1 MIATLTPPPSPFPST
16 PRMRMPWRWAQ
27 GTLETG
33 EAGQALNALAQA
45 GNRTLRVPDAHWPQG
60 RMHDPLAC
68 GKDRVWLWGDG
79 TAVVERAMRL
89 LPWVGYISQAPHS
102 PPVAE
107 SAAQMAR
114 LVPDWD
120 GVLATHAS
128 HLALGDVAAP
138 WCAIAPMPIDP
149 RLQEALD
156 GVLRLH
162 LAPAFERAPLCPI
175 GTPVLDCFV
184 ASGCIGPTGA
194 IMPIEIDLGGQESAQ
209 LCKAVAAHDL
219 DDWVARLGEALW
231 QEARA
236 QGYAHTL
243 IAQQPNTEPHES
255 RERRRRGLRRVHI
268 SYHTYTRAEITGQSA
283 HMRLRGQALAHHLGL
298 APL

>member
-1 MIATLTPPPSPFPST
+1 MITTLTQPPSPFPTT
-16 PRMRMPWRWAQ
+16 PRMIAPWRWAQ
-27 GTLETG
+27 GSLESG
-33 EAGQALNALAQA
+33 QAAQALNALAQA

-60 RMHDPLAC
+60 SMPYPLAC
-68 GKDRVWLWGDG
+68 GSDRVWLWGDG
-79 TAVVERAMRL
+79 SAVVERARRL
-89 LPWVGYISQAPHS
+89 LPWVGFLSQAPHAQ
-102 PPVAE
+102 PVGE
-107 SAAQMAR
+107 SAAHMAR
-114 LVPDWD
+114 LAPDWD

-138 WCAIAPMPIDP
+138 WCAIAPMPVDP

-162 LAPAFERAPLCPI
+162 LAPALERAPGYPI
-175 GTPVLDCFV
+175 GTPVLNCSV
-184 ASGCIGPTGA
+184 ASGCVGPTGA
-194 IMPIEIDLGGQESAQ
+194 LLPIEIDLGGQEYAQ
-209 LCKAVAAHDL
+209 LIKVVAALDL
-219 DDWVARLGEALW
+219 DDWVARFAEALW

-243 IAQQPNTEPHES
+243 IAQQPSTEHEN

-268 SYHTYTRAEITGQSA
+268 SSHTYTRAEITGQSA
-283 HMRLRGQALAHHLGL
+283 HMRLRGQALAQHLGL